1 MSNYGNRFKRVLVE
15 KENVVSSQ
23 EDDITDNDAMVQT
36 LDKGTDPTVYD
47 VDAPESNGM
56 SVPQM
61 GAIQKKM
68 YDELKTW
75 VVKLDTFAEY
85 LNGTGPDSVQS
96 RLNSAEPDTLFDKIA
111 TAETKKIAR
120 VSVEIASLS
129 QMLKGYLA
137 SANDPKYRYN

>member
-1 MSNYGNRFKRVLVE
+1 MSNYGNRFKKVLVE
-15 KENVVSSQ
+15 KDE
-23 EDDITDNDAMVQT
+23 EITDSEAMVQT
-36 LDKGTDPTVYD
+36 FDKGTAPAMLDVEAPAVEPGVPT
-47 VDAPESNGM
+47 
-56 SVPQM
+56 M
-61 GAIQKKM
+61 GAMQKKM

-75 VVKLDTFAEY
+75 VAELDRVAEY
-85 LNGTGPDSVQS
+85 LNGTQPTSMQS

>member
-1 MSNYGNRFKRVLVE
+1 
-15 KENVVSSQ
+15 
-23 EDDITDNDAMVQT
+23 
-36 LDKGTDPTVYD
+36 
-47 VDAPESNGM
+47 
-56 SVPQM
+56 
-61 GAIQKKM
+61 M

-85 LNGTGPDSVQS
+85 LNGTGADSVQS

>member
-1 MSNYGNRFKRVLVE
+1 MSNYGNRFKKILSE
-15 KENVVSSQ
+15 KDEVVS
-23 EDDITDNDAMVQT
+23 DNDAMLQT
-36 LDKGTDPTVYD
+36 LDKGTDPAMLD
-47 VDAPESNGM
+47 VDAPPVTPGEPTM
-56 SVPQM
+56 S
-61 GAIQKKM
+61 GIQRKM

-75 VVKLDTFAEY
+75 VTELDRVADY
-85 LNGTGPDSVQS
+85 LNGTSPESMQS
-96 RLNSAEPDTLFDKIA
+96 KLNSAEPDTLFDKIA

>member
-1 MSNYGNRFKRVLVE
+1 MSNYGNRFKRLLSE
-15 KENVVSSQ
+15 KDEEILNQADELS
-23 EDDITDNDAMVQT
+23 DKDAMAQT
-36 LDKGTDPTVYD
+36 LDKGTDPADFD
-47 VDAPESNGM
+47 VDAPAVEPGVPTM
-56 SVPQM
+56 SAV
-61 GAIQKKM
+61 QKRM

-75 VVKLDTFAEY
+75 VFELDRMADY
-85 LNGTGPDSVQS
+85 LNSTSPDSMQS

-137 SANDPKYRYN
+137 SANDPKYKYN

>member
-1 MSNYGNRFKRVLVE
+1 MSNYGNRFKKFLVE
-15 KENVVSSQ
+15 KDE
-23 EDDITDNDAMVQT
+23 EITDNEAMVQT
-36 LDKGTDPTVYD
+36 FDKGTDPAMLD
-47 VDAPESNGM
+47 VEAPVSEPG
-56 SVPQM
+56 VPTM
-61 GAIQKKM
+61 GAMQKKM

-75 VVKLDTFAEY
+75 VAELDRVAEY
-85 LNGTGPDSVQS
+85 LNGTNPESMQS

>member
-1 MSNYGNRFKRVLVE
+1 MSNYGNRFKKVLVE
-15 KENVVSSQ
+15 KDE
-23 EDDITDNDAMVQT
+23 EITDQEAMVQT
-36 LDKGTDPTVYD
+36 LDKGTDPAMLD
-47 VDAPESNGM
+47 VEAPVVEPG
-56 SVPQM
+56 VPTM
-61 GAIQKKM
+61 GAVQKKM

-75 VVKLDTFAEY
+75 VTELDRVAEY
-85 LNGTGPDSVQS
+85 LNGTQPNSMQS

>member
-1 MSNYGNRFKRVLVE
+1 MSNYGNRFKKVLVE
-15 KENVVSSQ
+15 K
-23 EDDITDNDAMVQT
+23 DDEITDQEAMVQT
-36 LDKGTDPTVYD
+36 LDKGTDPTTFD
-47 VDAPESNGM
+47 VEAPLAEPG
-56 SVPQM
+56 VPTM
-61 GAIQKKM
+61 GAMQKKM
-68 YDELKTW
+68 YDELKVW
-75 VVKLDTFAEY
+75 VAELDRVAEY
-85 LNGTGPDSVQS
+85 LNGTDPTSMQS

>member
-1 MSNYGNRFKRVLVE
+1 MSNYGNRFKKVLVE
-15 KENVVSSQ
+15 K
-23 EDDITDNDAMVQT
+23 DDEISDQDAMIQT
-36 LDKGTDPTVYD
+36 LDKGTDPASFD
-47 VDAPESNGM
+47 VDAPPSQPG
-56 SVPQM
+56 VPTM
-61 GAIQKKM
+61 GAMQKKM

-75 VVKLDTFAEY
+75 VSELDRFADY
-85 LNGTGPDSVQS
+85 LNGTTPDSMQS

-120 VSVEIASLS
+120 VSVEVASLS

>member
-1 MSNYGNRFKRVLVE
+1 MSNYGNRFKKVLVE
-15 KENVVSSQ
+15 KDE
-23 EDDITDNDAMVQT
+23 EITDQEAMVQT
-36 LDKGTDPTVYD
+36 LDKGTDPAMLD
-47 VDAPESNGM
+47 VEAPIVEPG
-56 SVPQM
+56 VPTM
-61 GAIQKKM
+61 GAVQKKM

-75 VVKLDTFAEY
+75 VTELDRVAEY
-85 LNGTGPDSVQS
+85 LNGTQPGSMQS

>member
-1 MSNYGNRFKRVLVE
+1 MSNYGNRFKRFLVE
-15 KENVVSSQ
+15 KDKVVSTQ
-23 EDDITDNDAMVQT
+23 GDEITDNDAMVQT

-47 VDAPESNGM
+47 VEAPPPGGTH
-56 SVPQM
+56 VPQM

-75 VVKLDTFAEY
+75 VTELDTFAEY
-85 LNGTGPDSVQS
+85 LNGTGSDSVQS

>member
-1 MSNYGNRFKRVLVE
+1 MSNYGNRFKKFLAEKDQDVL
-15 KENVVSSQ
+15 NQ
-23 EDDITDNDAMVQT
+23 GEDVTDNEAMVQS
-36 LDKGTDPTVYD
+36 LDKGTDPSMLD
-47 VDAPESNGM
+47 VEAPVSEPG
-56 SVPQM
+56 VPTM
-61 GAIQKKM
+61 GAMQKKM

-75 VVKLDTFAEY
+75 VSELDRIAEY
-85 LNGTGPDSVQS
+85 LNGTDAESVQS

-120 VSVEIASLS
+120 VSVEVASLS

>member
-1 MSNYGNRFKRVLVE
+1 MSNYGNRFKKVLIE
-15 KENVVSSQ
+15 K
-23 EDDITDNDAMVQT
+23 DDELTDQDAMLQT
-36 LDKGTDPTVYD
+36 LDKGTDPTMLD
-47 VDAPESNGM
+47 IN
-56 SVPQM
+56 VPPAEPGVPTM
-61 GAIQKKM
+61 GAVQKKM
-68 YDELKTW
+68 YDELKSW
-75 VVKLDTFAEY
+75 VNELDKFAEY
-85 LNGTGPDSVQS
+85 LNGTIPGSVQS

>member
-1 MSNYGNRFKRVLVE
+1 MSNYGNRFKKVLVE
-15 KENVVSSQ
+15 KDE
-23 EDDITDNDAMVQT
+23 EITDQEAMVQT
-36 LDKGTDPTVYD
+36 LDKGTDPAMLD
-47 VDAPESNGM
+47 VEAPIVEPG
-56 SVPQM
+56 VPTM
-61 GAIQKKM
+61 GAVQKKM

-75 VVKLDTFAEY
+75 VTELDRVAEY
-85 LNGTGPDSVQS
+85 LNGTQPGSMQS

-137 SANDPKYRYN
+137 SANDPKYKYN

>member
-1 MSNYGNRFKRVLVE
+1 MSNYGNRFKKVLIE
-15 KENVVSSQ
+15 KDE
-23 EDDITDNDAMVQT
+23 EITDQEAMMQT
-36 LDKGTDPTVYD
+36 LDKGTDPAMLD
-47 VDAPESNGM
+47 VDAPVMEPG
-56 SVPQM
+56 VPTM
-61 GAIQKKM
+61 GSMQKKM

-75 VVKLDTFAEY
+75 VTELDRFAEY
-85 LNGTGPDSVQS
+85 LNGTTPQSVQS

-120 VSVEIASLS
+120 VSVEVASLS

>member
-1 MSNYGNRFKRVLVE
+1 MSNYGNRFKKVLVE
-15 KENVVSSQ
+15 K
-23 EDDITDNDAMVQT
+23 DDEITDQEAMVQS
-36 LDKGTDPTVYD
+36 LDKGTDPAAFD
-47 VDAPESNGM
+47 VEAPAVEPG
-56 SVPQM
+56 VPTM
-61 GAIQKKM
+61 GAMQKKM
-68 YDELKTW
+68 YDELKVW
-75 VVKLDTFAEY
+75 VVELDRVADY
-85 LNGTGPDSVQS
+85 LNGTSPTSMQS